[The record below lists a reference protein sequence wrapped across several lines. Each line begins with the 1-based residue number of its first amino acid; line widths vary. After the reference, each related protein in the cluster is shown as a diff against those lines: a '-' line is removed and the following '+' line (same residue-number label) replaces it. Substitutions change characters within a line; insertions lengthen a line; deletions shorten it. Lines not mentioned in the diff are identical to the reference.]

1 MTVPG
6 RTQAYSAGNKVYGG
20 GRSNPTS
27 GPVDPTGYV
36 ERGMKKQSS
45 DRRSGLASAA
55 QRRLQG
61 GAPVQP
67 GADSGQQPVGNGTV
81 RPQPSYASPIVLAD
95 GRRVQTS
102 PTGQYEFIQEGL

>member
-6 RTQAYSAGNKVYGG
+6 RTQAYSAGNKIYGG

-36 ERGMKKQSS
+36 ERGMNKKSS

-61 GAPVQP
+61 GAPVE
-67 GADSGQQPVGNGTV
+67 AQQAMDPTGGTV